1 MTEHAKWWE
10 VVLIIYGAGN
20 ILPAFFQAI
29 EYSEELDKPYWC
41 IGCVINTYNYLE
53 DQLNSVGLWIAV
65 IAVFLLTLP
74 AITIS
79 FFVWLIMK
87 AAILFWRLFTTVFA
101 KKK

>member
-1 MTEHAKWWE
+1 MTEPTKWWE
-10 VVLIIYGAGN
+10 ILLMIYGFLN
-20 ILPAFFQAI
+20 VLPALFQTI
-29 EYSEELDKPYWC
+29 EHDEELDKPYFC

-53 DQLNSVGLWIAV
+53 DQLNPVGLWIAV

-74 AITIS
+74 AITVSI
-79 FFVWLIMK
+79 FVWLIMK